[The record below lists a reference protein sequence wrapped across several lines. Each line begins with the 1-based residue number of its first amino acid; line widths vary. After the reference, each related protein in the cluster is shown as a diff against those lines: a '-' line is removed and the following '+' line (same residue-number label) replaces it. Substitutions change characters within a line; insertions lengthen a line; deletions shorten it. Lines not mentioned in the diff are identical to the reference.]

1 MEATPGHSAAGRRSA
16 GSLVASCADWG
27 RFGALV
33 RGSVSLK
40 AATWGERTL
49 TTKGL
54 AFRALTTDASL
65 EFPAGSDDLRLKVQ
79 SAEGW
84 IELRSR
90 GPEVAGELMWWEQS
104 STLSARFDRRGWLPA
119 EASVRAEAG
128 ATPGE
133 KLKLGNLYSI
143 FRTHANL
150 DWNAEYRRV
159 EVAIKGEPI
168 AGKIVPPLDAL
179 FRGTGATRTFTIELL
194 NAALP
199 GVTADLIEAITIKRS
214 GHFRESGARFKLAMH
229 LAKQP
234 WVSARSRVTGE
245 AQLISGVAQSPVVD
259 FKLKAR
265 EVIAEEIA
273 VASAEVEGQIDLT
286 GSWDFRRQEILAAPC
301 RGRFGGPLA

>member
-1 MEATPGHSAAGRRSA
+1 M
-16 GSLVASCADWG
+16 
-27 RFGALV
+27 
-33 RGSVSLK
+33 
-40 AATWGERTL
+40 
-49 TTKGL
+49 
-54 AFRALTTDASL
+54 
-65 EFPAGSDDLRLKVQ
+65 
-79 SAEGW
+79 
-84 IELRSR
+84 
-90 GPEVAGELMWWEQS
+90 
-104 STLSARFDRRGWLPA
+104 
-119 EASVRAEAG
+119 

-143 FRTHANL
+143 VRTHANL

-194 NAALP
+194 HAALP
-199 GVTADLIEAITIKRS
+199 GVTADLIEAITIERS
-214 GHFRESGARFKLAMH
+214 GHFRESGARFKLAMD
-229 LAKQP
+229 LAKQS
-234 WVSARSRVTGE
+234 WFSAQGRVPGE

-273 VASAEVEGQIDLT
+273 VASAEVEGQFDLT

-301 RGRFGGPLA
+301 RGRFGGQRWPAEGGPWRDHDVGQHRSVPSRQQAFFPGGDGSTRGYRRGEASPRGADGRFIGAKSDLTGTGKFEQALVRK